1 MSFYLPSPCL
11 PGSQSMNKPLSSVL
25 GHLLPALIWTMKTGD
40 EDTGWWPL
48 ICVRVVSST
57 GGSDSDLHSIVC
69 TCSDISS
76 LCKALQP
83 TVHSESLVCN
93 GCPFFFFFFW
103 YFLICLSGKGAGIK
117 RARGNFFYLQP
128 RVFTGTLWTRPN
140 RAHLPCKVV
149 GRSALANCSIHPTS
163 QKEALLLPECES
175 WQTDHFDQ
183 KEEIGWP

>member
-11 PGSQSMNKPLSSVL
+11 LGSQSMNKPLSSVL

-69 TCSDISS
+69 TCRDISS

-93 GCPFFFFFFW
+93 GCPFFFFLVFSYLSVCLGKEQGLREQEAISFICNQESLLVP
-103 YFLICLSGKGAGIK
+103 YGQDQIGHICLAK
-117 RARGNFFYLQP
+117 
-128 RVFTGTLWTRPN
+128 
-140 RAHLPCKVV
+140 
-149 GRSALANCSIHPTS
+149 
-163 QKEALLLPECES
+163 
-175 WQTDHFDQ
+175 
-183 KEEIGWP
+183 